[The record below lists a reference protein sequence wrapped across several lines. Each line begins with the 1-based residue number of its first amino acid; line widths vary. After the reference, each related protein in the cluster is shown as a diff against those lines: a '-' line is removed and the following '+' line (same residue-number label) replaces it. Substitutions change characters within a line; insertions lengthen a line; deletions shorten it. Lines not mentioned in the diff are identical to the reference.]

1 MLIQSYFT
9 DKEKYQGK
17 INPDVCKNVENMASR
32 LDDILKDPGRQ
43 LSKSVTTVMLM
54 YQEFM
59 VQDHISALNVIGIL
73 KQYWERDGNGEKLT
87 DQHEILSIEKA
98 KKMEEL
104 I

>member
-1 MLIQSYFT
+1 MLLQSYFI

-17 INPDVCKNVENMASR
+17 INPEVFKNVENMAST
-32 LDDILKDPGRQ
+32 LDDILRDSGRQ
-43 LSKSVTTVMLM
+43 LSKSVTTVMVML
-54 YQEFM
+54 QEFM

-73 KQYWERDGNGEKLT
+73 KEYWERDGNGEKL
-87 DQHEILSIEKA
+87 DNQHEILSIEKA